1 MFGGVNGAL
10 APIIHPWG
18 PRNFTQNCLKR
29 SIHTFFQ
36 VNYCVFNPAV
46 QEAPP
51 FSRSVDIHPVTAVP

>member
-1 MFGGVNGAL
+1 MFGGVNGDL
-10 APIIHPWG
+10 PPIIHPWG